1 MNSNHQ
7 CIHIPPTDSQ
17 ECTLGFYLWSLD
29 PRLMLADSSHI
40 LTVLLHQ
47 PDNMKRIKHEN
58 CLCLV
63 ANVSQ
68 MRVFPVIVKKFCF
81 LVSVM

>member
-29 PRLMLADSSHI
+29 PRLMLADSSDICAI
-40 LTVLLHQ
+40 LLRQ
-47 PDNMKRIKHEN
+47 PDNMMRLK
-58 CLCLV
+58 CLV
-63 ANVSQ
+63 ADMGQ
-68 MRVFPVIVKKFCF
+68 MRVFPAIVK
-81 LVSVM
+81 